1 MRVVFDTN
9 IYVSAFVL
17 PGSRADAAML
27 GAMDGDGQLLL
38 SKAIL
43 DELLGVMARK
53 FSKNAG
59 ELARIA
65 VFLSE
70 ISKIDAEGEKLSVLK
85 DEPDNRIL
93 ECAIAGQADAI
104 VTGNKAMPELQ
115 EFKGIRILS
124 SKEYLESE

>member
-1 MRVVFDTN
+1 LRVVFDTN

-27 GAMDGDGQLLL
+27 GAMDGDDQLLL

>member
-27 GAMDGDGQLLL
+27 GAMDGDDQLLL

>member
-1 MRVVFDTN
+1 LRVVFDTN

-70 ISKIDAEGEKLSVLK
+70 ISKIDAEGEKLSVLT

>member
-27 GAMDGDGQLLL
+27 GAMDGDDQLLL

-70 ISKIDAEGEKLSVLK
+70 ISKIDAEGEKLSVLT

-104 VTGNKAMPELQ
+104 VTGDKAMPELQ